1 MRIDALD
8 VYYVAH
14 PLVEPWTTAYGS
26 DPVIYSVMVK
36 LTSGGETS
44 WSESCPFLAPT
55 YSPECAYGAYYV
67 ASEFLAPLVLG
78 QSFDSA
84 EEINQAMACVK
95 GNPFAHAAIEI
106 AWWTMQSK
114 LTKTPLHTL
123 LGGSDDEI
131 DTGADFGR
139 QPSLDRL
146 MERIDGAIR
155 EGYKRIKLKAMP
167 GWDLEMLQAVRS
179 TFPKFTFHIDC
190 NAGYTLDDL
199 PMFEKIDKLGLAMIE
214 QPLFHAD
221 VVDHAKLQSRLE
233 TPICL
238 DESISSVYMAEKAI
252 ELGACKVINIKPGR
266 CGGLYNAKRINQ
278 LAQQAGIGCWIGGML
293 ESAVGAGICVELAAM
308 SNMVYPSDLF
318 PSSRFYTEEISKNE
332 LVFSSPAKM
341 RPSMAYGNAY
351 VPEEAKLKQRTV
363 AHKHCE

>member
-14 PLVEPWTTAYGS
+14 PLIEPWTTAYGS

-78 QSFDSA
+78 KSFESA

-155 EGYKRIKLKAMP
+155 EG
-167 GWDLEMLQAVRS
+167 
-179 TFPKFTFHIDC
+179 
-190 NAGYTLDDL
+190 
-199 PMFEKIDKLGLAMIE
+199 
-214 QPLFHAD
+214 
-221 VVDHAKLQSRLE
+221 
-233 TPICL
+233 
-238 DESISSVYMAEKAI
+238 
-252 ELGACKVINIKPGR
+252 
-266 CGGLYNAKRINQ
+266 
-278 LAQQAGIGCWIGGML
+278 
-293 ESAVGAGICVELAAM
+293 
-308 SNMVYPSDLF
+308 
-318 PSSRFYTEEISKNE
+318 
-332 LVFSSPAKM
+332 
-341 RPSMAYGNAY
+341 
-351 VPEEAKLKQRTV
+351 
-363 AHKHCE
+363 

>member
-78 QSFDSA
+78 KSFESA

-131 DTGADFGR
+131 DTA
-139 QPSLDRL
+139 
-146 MERIDGAIR
+146 RILG
-155 EGYKRIKLKAMP
+155 GS
-167 GWDLEMLQAVRS
+167 QAW
-179 TFPKFTFHIDC
+179 T
-190 NAGYTLDDL
+190 A
-199 PMFEKIDKLGLAMIE
+199 
-214 QPLFHAD
+214 
-221 VVDHAKLQSRLE
+221 
-233 TPICL
+233 
-238 DESISSVYMAEKAI
+238 
-252 ELGACKVINIKPGR
+252 
-266 CGGLYNAKRINQ
+266 
-278 LAQQAGIGCWIGGML
+278 
-293 ESAVGAGICVELAAM
+293 
-308 SNMVYPSDLF
+308 
-318 PSSRFYTEEISKNE
+318 
-332 LVFSSPAKM
+332 
-341 RPSMAYGNAY
+341 
-351 VPEEAKLKQRTV
+351 
-363 AHKHCE
+363 

>member
-1 MRIDALD
+1 M
-8 VYYVAH
+8 YYVAH
-14 PLVEPWTTAYGS
+14 PLIEPWTTAYGS

-167 GWDLEMLQAVRS
+167 GWDLEKMCIRDRCPIISAMYLKGTPCNLSLIHISSICPAVR
-179 TFPKFTFHIDC
+179 
-190 NAGYTLDDL
+190 L
-199 PMFEKIDKLGLAMIE
+199 P
-214 QPLFHAD
+214 
-221 VVDHAKLQSRLE
+221 V
-233 TPICL
+233 
-238 DESISSVYMAEKAI
+238 
-252 ELGACKVINIKPGR
+252 
-266 CGGLYNAKRINQ
+266 
-278 LAQQAGIGCWIGGML
+278 
-293 ESAVGAGICVELAAM
+293 
-308 SNMVYPSDLF
+308 
-318 PSSRFYTEEISKNE
+318 
-332 LVFSSPAKM
+332 
-341 RPSMAYGNAY
+341 
-351 VPEEAKLKQRTV
+351 
-363 AHKHCE
+363 